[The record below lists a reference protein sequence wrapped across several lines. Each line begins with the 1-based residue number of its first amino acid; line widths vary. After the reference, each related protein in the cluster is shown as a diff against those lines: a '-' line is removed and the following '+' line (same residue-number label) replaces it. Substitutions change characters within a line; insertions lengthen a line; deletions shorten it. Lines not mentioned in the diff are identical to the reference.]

1 MENIVKIW
9 FVGNN
14 DTEHPDMELKNCEVK
29 RYNGG
34 MGIIQ
39 TTDGKIVDMFVPY
52 HNLNALSWIKEIES
66 DEDST

>member
-1 MENIVKIW
+1 MNKNIVKIW

-14 DTEHPDMELKNCEVK
+14 DTENPDIEIDDGEVK

-34 MGIIQ
+34 IGVTK
-39 TTDGKIVDMFVPY
+39 TTSTNKVDMFIPY
-52 HNLNALSWIKEIES
+52 HNLNIIIQRVSI